1 MNITAAIDIDGTI
14 TNIDFMKYFF
24 NNKLNKNEIIKN
36 KQLKK
41 LVFFIIYY
49 YAYNYTIRK
58 DSINIIND
66 LNDLNI
72 NINYITKRASL
83 FEDKTLESDIIKIAT
98 YNFMYK
104 NNLPF
109 NNIIFTNNDKLDECL
124 NINADFIIEDNPK
137 TILSL
142 SKHIPVIVITT
153 PYNKRIYGN
162 NIYRADNWQEVK
174 QIIID
179 NFIIKESPKKLVK

>member
-24 NNKLNKNEIIKN
+24 NNKLNKNDIIQN

-41 LVFFIIYY
+41 LVFLIIYY

-83 FEDKTLESDIIKIAT
+83 FEDKTIESDIIKIAT

-109 NNIIFTNNDKLDECL
+109 NNIIFTNNDKLEECINL
-124 NINADFIIEDNPK
+124 NADFIIEDNPK
-137 TILSL
+137 TIKIISQYL
-142 SKHIPVIVITT
+142 PVIVITT
-153 PYNKRIYGN
+153 PYNKHLYGK
-162 NIYRADNWQEVK
+162 NIYRANNWQEVK
-174 QIIID
+174 QIIIE